1 MHVLTEPKK
10 WDSLSRN
17 GINGV
22 RRHYSWSA
30 HVDRYLSIL
39 RPIIERTER
48 PPKQQLRRRS
58 MLYHNRAIFSDL
70 DQNLL
75 GDKSALKAF
84 SELIRQNRKCISFG
98 IATGRTL
105 NSALQVIRRNKI
117 PQPDVLITSL
127 GTEIYYAPNLIGD
140 AAWTRH
146 IDHLW
151 DPKISTAFFE
161 SCRGCGY
168 SQEVSGVNINS
179 AITLI
184 RR

>member
-1 MHVLTEPKK
+1 MFINPALTEPFGLTLIEASACGLPVVATEDGGPRDIIKNCRNGYLIDPLDKPNIAEALMHVLTEPKK

-98 IATGRTL
+98 IATGRR
-105 NSALQVIRRNKI
+105 SFGPA
-117 PQPDVLITSL
+117 
-127 GTEIYYAPNLIGD
+127 
-140 AAWTRH
+140 
-146 IDHLW
+146 
-151 DPKISTAFFE
+151 
-161 SCRGCGY
+161 GY
-168 SQEVSGVNINS
+168 
-179 AITLI
+179 
-184 RR
+184 